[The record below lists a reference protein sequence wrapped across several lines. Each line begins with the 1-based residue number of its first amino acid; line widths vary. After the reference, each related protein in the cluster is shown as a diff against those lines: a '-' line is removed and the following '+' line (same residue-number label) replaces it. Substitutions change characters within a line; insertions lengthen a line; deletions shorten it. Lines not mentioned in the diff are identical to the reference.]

1 MELGNQKDQMCAG
14 CLLGTFLKLAVYFT
28 GGNQYLDS
36 PYLEKLTH
44 TVPFAMH
51 TSVCLPSSLAVDSN

>member
-1 MELGNQKDQMCAG
+1 MTLCSHCDD
-14 CLLGTFLKLAVYFT
+14 CLLGTFLKLVVYFT
-28 GGNQYLDS
+28 DGKQYLDS

-51 TSVCLPSSLAVDSN
+51 TPVCPASSLAVDSN